1 MQFVYFFFLV
11 YDTFKWSFLL
21 NVVGS
26 EGVVR
31 KTKSF
36 SGTDIDVVFMLLI
49 DANKARKF
57 EVYDDVSTLVKLVP
71 KLWIM
76 ILKSE

>member
-1 MQFVYFFFLV
+1 MQFVYFFLV

-21 NVVGS
+21 NVAGS
-26 EGVVR
+26 EGVVG

-36 SGTDIDVVFMLLI
+36 SGTDIDVVFRLLI

-57 EVYDDVSTLVKLVP
+57 EVYDDVSTLV
-71 KLWIM
+71 
-76 ILKSE
+76 